1 MNPGEMISKR
11 QYIVTGSVHDIKSKS
26 PQLMNDITQ
35 KKFTAVQVKSMTA
48 RSIYFLT
55 TDFKTFG
62 LSLDTSFHLKSSVQ
76 QVCVGS
82 TTPTNVNDSMLFV
95 VECGS
100 KHYVGHNVYRFSP
113 KRATE
118 SDFIRLHVCEDML
131 DIFPKYTFLGF
142 VAEDSCQKLEN
153 ATYDK
158 NFGIVPSFTVKDSS
172 SLKEEL

>member
-1 MNPGEMISKR
+1 M
-11 QYIVTGSVHDIKSKS
+11 VTGSVHDIKSKS
-26 PQLMNDITQ
+26 PLLMNDVAQ
-35 KKFTAVQVKSMTA
+35 KKYTAAQVKSMSS

-62 LSLDTSFHLKSSVQ
+62 LSLDTSSSLNSSVQ

-100 KHYVGHNVYRFSP
+100 KHYVGHNVYQFSP
-113 KRATE
+113 KR
-118 SDFIRLHVCEDML
+118 SSDNDFIRLHVCEDMS
-131 DIFPKYTFLGF
+131 DAFPRYTFLGF
-142 VAEDSCQKLEN
+142 VAEDSCKKLEN

-158 NFGIVPSFTVKDSS
+158 NFGKSPSFTVKDSS
-172 SLKEEL
+172 SLKDEL